1 MTIRERIDVT
11 FSEEEAMSIMWKYLD
26 KRSATIAAIKDY
38 DAMQFIINS
47 TDDEIKRTYEKMS
60 SVGSPTWDGTPSSH
74 NVHAGEDRILNG
86 IEEIDILKERYRQA
100 VEYMDWFKPAWEQLT
115 DDERYCLDT
124 FYGDGNTY
132 GSSAAY
138 YIAEYLHVEPP
149 TAYKRKNRALD
160 RLTVLLFGK
169 S

>member
-1 MTIRERIDVT
+1 
-11 FSEEEAMSIMWKYLD
+11 MSIMWKYLD

-38 DAMQFIINS
+38 DAMQFIITS
-47 TDDEIKRTYEKMS
+47 TDDEIKRSYEKMTG
-60 SVGSPTWDGTPSSH
+60 VGSPTWDGMPSSH
-74 NVHAGEDRILNG
+74 NPHVGEDRILSG

-115 DDERYCLDT
+115 EDERYCLDT

-138 YIAEYLHVEPP
+138 YIAEYLNVEQP

>member
-1 MTIRERIDVT
+1 
-11 FSEEEAMSIMWKYLD
+11 MSIMWKYLD

-47 TDDEIKRTYEKMS
+47 TDDEIKRVHEKMS
-60 SVGSPTWDGTPSSH
+60 SVGSPKWDGMPRTH
-74 NVHAGEDRILNG
+74 NPQAGEERILSG
-86 IEEIDILKERYRQA
+86 IAEIDILKERYRQA
-100 VEYMDWFKPAWEQLT
+100 VEYMDWFKPAWEQLS
-115 DDERYCLDT
+115 DDDQYCLET

-138 YIAEYLHVEPP
+138 YIAEYLHVEQP

>member
-1 MTIRERIDVT
+1 
-11 FSEEEAMSIMWKYLD
+11 MSIMWKYLD

-38 DAMQFIINS
+38 ESMQFIIDN
-47 TDDEIKRTYEKMS
+47 TDAEIKRAHEKMTS
-60 SVGSPTWDGTPSSH
+60 LGSPKWDGMPRTH
-74 NVHAGEDRILNG
+74 NPQASEERILKA
-86 IEEIDILKERYRQA
+86 IDEIDILKERYRQA
-100 VEYMDWFKPAWEQLT
+100 VEYMDWFKPAWEQLP
-115 DDERYCLDT
+115 DDDRYCLET

-132 GSSAAY
+132 GSSD
-138 YIAEYLHVEPP
+138 LHIEQP

>member
-1 MTIRERIDVT
+1 
-11 FSEEEAMSIMWKYLD
+11 MSIMWKYLD

-38 DAMQFIINS
+38 ESMQFIINS
-47 TDDEIKRTYEKMS
+47 TDDEIKRVHEKMT
-60 SVGSPTWDGTPSSH
+60 SVGSPKWDGMPRTH
-74 NVHAGEDRILNG
+74 NPQASEERILKA
-86 IEEIDILKERYRQA
+86 IDEIDILKERYRQA
-100 VEYMDWFKPAWEQLT
+100 VEYMDWFKPAWEQLP
-115 DDERYCLDT
+115 DDDRYCLET

-138 YIAEYLHVEPP
+138 YIAEYLHIEQP

>member
-1 MTIRERIDVT
+1 
-11 FSEEEAMSIMWKYLD
+11 MSIMWKYLD

-38 DAMQFIINS
+38 DAMQFIINN

-60 SVGSPTWDGTPSSH
+60 SVGSPNYDGMPKAYH
-74 NVHAGEDRILNG
+74 PQAAEDRIIKN
-86 IEEIDILKERYRQA
+86 IDEIDILKERYRQA
-100 VEYMDWFKPAWEQLT
+100 VEYMDWFRPAWRQLT
-115 DDERYCLDT
+115 DDERYCLET
-124 FYGDGNTY
+124 FYGDENAY

-138 YIAEYLHVEPP
+138 YIAEYLRIEQP
-149 TAYKRKNRALD
+149 TAYKRKNRALE

>member
-1 MTIRERIDVT
+1 
-11 FSEEEAMSIMWKYLD
+11 MSIMWKYLD

-38 DAMQFIINS
+38 DSMQFIIKS
-47 TDDEIKRTYEKMS
+47 TDDEIRQAYDKMG
-60 SVGSPTWDGTPSSH
+60 SVGSPKWDGMPRVH
-74 NVHAGEDRILNG
+74 NPQAAEDRILNG

-100 VEYMDWFKPAWEQLT
+100 VEYMDWFRPAWEQLS
-115 DDERYCLDT
+115 DDDRYVLET
-124 FYGDGNTY
+124 FYGDGNSY

-138 YIAEYLHVEPP
+138 YIAEYLHIEQP

>member
-1 MTIRERIDVT
+1 
-11 FSEEEAMSIMWKYLD
+11 MSIMWKYLD

-38 DAMQFIINS
+38 DSMQFIISS
-47 TDDEIKRTYEKMS
+47 TDDEIKRTYDKMTG
-60 SVGSPTWDGTPSSH
+60 VGSPKWDGMPRVH
-74 NVHAGEDRILNG
+74 NPQAGEERILTA

-100 VEYMDWFKPAWEQLT
+100 VEYMDWFKPAWEQLSEE
-115 DDERYCLDT
+115 DRYYLET
-124 FYGDGNTY
+124 FYGDANTY

-138 YIAEYLHVEPP
+138 YIAEYLHIEQP
-149 TAYKRKNRALD
+149 TAYKRKNRAPD

>member
-1 MTIRERIDVT
+1 
-11 FSEEEAMSIMWKYLD
+11 MSIMWKYLD

-38 DAMQFIINS
+38 DAMQFILSS
-47 TDDEIKRTYEKMS
+47 TGDEIKRTYEKMTGI
-60 SVGSPTWDGTPSSH
+60 GSPNYDGMP
-74 NVHAGEDRILNG
+74 DRIIKN
-86 IEEIDILKERYRQA
+86 IDEIDIIKERYRQA
-100 VEYMDWFKPAWEQLT
+100 VEYMDWFKPAWEELT
-115 DDERYCLDT
+115 DEERYCLEA
-124 FYGDGNTY
+124 FYGDSNTY

-138 YIAEYLHVEPP
+138 YVAEYLNIEQP

>member
-1 MTIRERIDVT
+1 
-11 FSEEEAMSIMWKYLD
+11 MSIMWKYLD
-26 KRSATIAAIKDY
+26 KRSATIAAIKDFES
-38 DAMQFIINS
+38 MEFIINS
-47 TDDEIKRTYEKMS
+47 TDDEIKRAYEKMS
-60 SVGSPTWDGTPSSH
+60 GIASPKWDGMPRVH
-74 NVHAGEDRILNG
+74 NPNAGEERILNA

-100 VEYMDWFKPAWEQLT
+100 VEFMDWFKPAWEQLS
-115 DDERYCLDT
+115 DDDRYVLET
-124 FYGDGNTY
+124 FYGDANSY

-138 YIAEYLHVEPP
+138 YIAEYLHIEQP

>member
-1 MTIRERIDVT
+1 
-11 FSEEEAMSIMWKYLD
+11 MSIMWKYLD

-47 TDDEIKRTYEKMS
+47 TDDEIKRTYEKMT
-60 SVGSPTWDGTPSSH
+60 SVGSPKWDGMPRTH
-74 NVHAGEDRILNG
+74 NPQAGEQRLINA
-86 IEEIDILKERYRQA
+86 ISEIDILKERYRQA
-100 VEYMDWFKPAWEQLT
+100 VEYMDWFKPAWEQLS
-115 DDERYCLDT
+115 DDDRYCLET

-138 YIAEYLHVEPP
+138 YIAEYLHVEQP